1 MRGFDSLNP
10 ITALIYYLFAICIPM
25 FTLDPVI
32 ALISISTSALFDV
45 LLQKRIGGKYIFVF
59 LLFLISSLINPIFNQ
74 NGVTVLLFINDTPI
88 TLEALVYGIFSSLTL
103 VSVIVWF
110 FTFSSVMTSEKIIYI
125 FGRISPKTALVIS
138 MALRFVPLFLKNY
151 KKTENALKC
160 TGLYDTDSL
169 FGTLKLKIRAFSAL
183 LTQSTEYGIITADS
197 MEMRGYG
204 KGKRTFF
211 SLYKFGI
218 TDTVFSLGV
227 IFFGILC
234 LCTLNGVQFYPTLFE
249 KELLYS
255 NVISYISYF
264 ILAVTPSILTVSEG
278 IRWKYLLSKI

>member
-10 ITALIYYLFAICIPM
+10 VTVLIYYTFAICIPM
-25 FTLDPVI
+25 FTLDPII
-32 ALISISTSALFDV
+32 AFICVFSSVLFDI
-45 LLQKRIGGKYIFVF
+45 LFQKRTGGKYIFVF
-59 LLFLISSLINPIFNQ
+59 LLFLVSSIVNPIFNQ

-103 VSVIVWF
+103 AGVIVWF
-110 FTFSSVMTSEKIIYI
+110 FTFSHIMTSEKIIYI

-138 MALRFVPLFLKNY
+138 MTLRFVPLFLKNY

-160 TGLYDTDSL
+160 TGLYSTDTF
-169 FGTLKLKIRAFSAL
+169 FGSLKLKIRAFSAL

-211 SLYKFGI
+211 SLYSFGI
-218 TDTVFSLGV
+218 TDAVFSLGV
-227 IFFGILC
+227 IFFGVLC
-234 LCTLNGVQFYPTLFE
+234 LCTLNGVQFYPTLF
-249 KELLYS
+249 KTELLYS
-255 NVISYISYF
+255 NIISYISYF
-264 ILAVTPSILTVSEG
+264 ILTITPSILTVSEG